1 MTTSYTRRIF
11 PDMEISL
18 REWVTEAG
26 GARAAAERVGVAEV
40 TIWKYLAGER
50 RPRPEIAAKIEEV
63 SGGRV
68 RKESLIWPS
77 EAA

>member
-1 MTTSYTRRIF
+1 MDT
-11 PDMEISL
+11 SL
-18 REWVTEAG
+18 RQWVTEVG
-26 GARAAAERVGVAEV
+26 GARAAAEVIGVAEV
-40 TIWKYLAGER
+40 TVWKYLSGDR
-50 RPRPEIAAKIEEV
+50 RPRPEIAQRIEEV